1 MTKLGSSRTQA
12 VAALSAVNATKQED
26 VRKAIEWSLKQ
37 DADKHLAEA
46 QAERVVHAYPNMDFD
61 GYALVWGDRHRTR
74 TLDECGERCLNWK
87 PQKPS
92 LFACNVFVFCP
103 LPKCYAP
110 AALPPGSMTG
120 QVRPLWLRADCML
133 SS

>member
-1 MTKLGSSRTQA
+1 VLIACWLR
-12 VAALSAVNATKQED
+12 
-26 VRKAIEWSLKQ
+26 
-37 DADKHLAEA
+37 ADCHLAEA

-120 QVRPLWLRADCML
+120 QVRPL
-133 SS
+133 